1 LWFLNNRNKNAVEGD
16 FNFFKMKENKVVTV
30 FRYSGLFFIV
40 ILAQFLTG
48 CQATNNTKVGARS
61 GLMGHQINN
70 TIIAAIMNASVGGTA
85 GVMIGRQMDRQADEL
100 ETNLKGAKVERLG
113 EGILLTFD
121 SQRLFEHDSFGLHST
136 SDFKDLAKILNKYD
150 YTSTLIEGH
159 TDNVG
164 EELYN
169 QSLSEKRVRELESY
183 LVNQGVKNARIR
195 VKGCGE
201 GQPLAPNETEA
212 GKQMNRRVEI
222 AIYAN
227 EEVKTLAKK
236 GELDVYVALNK

>member
-1 LWFLNNRNKNAVEGD
+1 
-16 FNFFKMKENKVVTV
+16 MKENRVVTV
-30 FRYSGLFFIV
+30 FRYSGLLFIV
-40 ILAQFLTG
+40 ILAQVITG

-159 TDNVG
+159 TDSVG

-169 QSLSEKRVRELESY
+169 QSLSEKRVREVESY

-201 GQPLAPNETEA
+201 SQPLAPNETET

-227 EEVKTLAKK
+227 EEVKTLALK